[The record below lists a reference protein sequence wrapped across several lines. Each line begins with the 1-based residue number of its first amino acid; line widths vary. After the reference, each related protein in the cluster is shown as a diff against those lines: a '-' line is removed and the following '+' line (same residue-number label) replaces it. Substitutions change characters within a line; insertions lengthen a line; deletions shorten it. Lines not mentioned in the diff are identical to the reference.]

1 MIGIDL
7 IKIDRMK
14 RLIERF
20 GDRGLQ
26 KFLSPDEMLLIKSP
40 RNAAGFWAAKE
51 ACAKA
56 LGCGISSECRF
67 HDITLTKN
75 PKGAPQL
82 VLSAK
87 VQEHFNISHT
97 SISITHD
104 GDYAIAVVALEL
116 NIKENS
122 EYSTNTSRSK

>member
-7 IKIDRMK
+7 IKTDRMK

-26 KFLSPDEMLLIKSP
+26 KFLSADEILLIKNH

-56 LGCGISSECRF
+56 LGCGIGSECTF
-67 HDITLTKN
+67 HDIRLYKT
-75 PKGAPQL
+75 PKGAPL
-82 VLSAK
+82 IDLSQPIKDRFQIEALS
-87 VQEHFNISHT
+87 V
-97 SISITHD
+97 SITHD
-104 GDYAIAVVALEL
+104 GEYAIAVVALQK
-116 NIKENS
+116 IS
-122 EYSTNTSRSK
+122 FSKGQS